1 MKFLLTAVLM
11 TGLSINVYAQKKKG
25 LIGDSVES
33 ADQGYYGMAGCGLG
47 SVLFGESENKGGQI
61 LASTTNGVYSNN
73 TFGVSSGTSNC
84 VPSKGNS
91 TAEVQRNV
99 EIFVAANKV
108 ALANDIVKS
117 RGETIVTVA
126 GIMGCKDTNYLGDKL
141 QSRYDSIFQTSADS
155 ELARNVVETVK
166 SDRYLFENCS
176 L

>member
-1 MKFLLTAVLM
+1 M
-11 TGLSINVYAQKKKG
+11 TGLSLSVYAQQKKG
-25 LIGDSVES
+25 LIGGAVDQ
-33 ADQGYYGMAGCGLG
+33 ADKGYYGMAGCGLG

-84 VPSKGNS
+84 VQAKGNS

-99 EIFVAANKV
+99 EIFVAANKE

-141 QSRYDSIFQTSADS
+141 QSRYDSIFTNAANS
-155 ELARNVVETVK
+155 ELAFNVVETVK
-166 SDRYLFENCS
+166 TDRYLFENCS

>member
-1 MKFLLTAVLM
+1 LKFLLTAVLL
-11 TGLSINVYAQKKKG
+11 TGLSIDVYAEKKKG
-25 LIGDSVES
+25 LIGDAVES
-33 ADQGYYGMAGCGLG
+33 SDQGYYGMAGCGLG

-84 VPSKGNS
+84 VPSKGAK

-99 EIFVAANKV
+99 EIFVAANRD

-141 QSRYDSIFQTSADS
+141 QTRYETIFKNSANT
-155 ELARNVVETVK
+155 ELARNVVDTVK
-166 SDRYLFENCS
+166 SDRYLFETCS